1 MATAA
6 DYIASI
12 VEAIRGFE
20 EDEIVLE
27 VLREADEKIWEVV
40 EELV

>member
-6 DYIASI
+6 DLIASI

-27 VLREADEKIWEVV
+27 ALREMDEKIWEVV
-40 EELV
+40 EELT